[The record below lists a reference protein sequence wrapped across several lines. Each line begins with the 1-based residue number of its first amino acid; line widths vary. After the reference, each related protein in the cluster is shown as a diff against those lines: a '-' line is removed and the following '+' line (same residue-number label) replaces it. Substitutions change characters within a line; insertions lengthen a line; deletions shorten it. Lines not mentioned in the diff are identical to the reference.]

1 MMCGEKLEDYMGLA
15 LVMKL
20 ENSSLNCVL
29 LQFDHHEYTWFK
41 QEAVHL

>member
-1 MMCGEKLEDYMGLA
+1 MLTLGRGNLGMMCGEKLGDHMGLA

-29 LQFDHHEYTWFK
+29 LTI
-41 QEAVHL
+41 